1 MFKFM
6 ILFRPPADA
15 EQFENSY
22 NDLLAL
28 IERMPDISRRQ
39 VSNVVGS
46 PLGEAPYY
54 RILEVYFPDQVTMQQ
69 ALRTPQGQEAGS
81 QMATFPAGSF
91 HMIFAEV
98 FEEQGGHTPSPHHG
112 S

>member
-6 ILFRPPADA
+6 ILFRQPADIEA
-15 EQFENSY
+15 FENSY

-28 IERMPDISRRQ
+28 VERMPHISRRQ
-39 VSNVVGS
+39 VITVVGS

-54 RILEVYFPDQVTMQQ
+54 RILEVYFPDQPTMQES
-69 ALRTPQGQEAGS
+69 LRSPQGQEAGA
-81 QMATFPAGSF
+81 QMGTFPANSF

-98 FEEQGGHTPSPHHG
+98 YEEQGGHTPPPHHG

>member
-6 ILFRPPADA
+6 ILFRPPADI

-39 VSNVVGS
+39 VVNVVGS
-46 PLGEAPYY
+46 PLGEVPYY
-54 RILEVYFPDQVTMQQ
+54 RILEVYFPDQATMQES
-69 ALRTPQGQEAGS
+69 LRTPQGQEAGG
-81 QMATFPAGSF
+81 QMGTFPAGAF
-91 HMIFAEV
+91 HLIFAEV
-98 FEEQGGHTPSPHHG
+98 FEEAGGRTPPPHHG